1 MRAQM
6 ILVYPRKL
14 ASSLVLKAF
23 EHEEYFK
30 DTRLP
35 LHRTQCGNGK
45 TGREK
50 GRKNKAR
57 RQENTEKTPGG
68 KEGAENVAEMLGQSS
83 GERKLK
89 GEGEKESARGK

>member
-1 MRAQM
+1 MRAQV

-14 ASSLVLKAF
+14 ASSLVLKVF
-23 EHEEYFK
+23 EREEYFK

-45 TGREK
+45 TGRER
-50 GRKNKAR
+50 GGKNKAR
-57 RQENTEKTPGG
+57 RQENTEKAPGG
-68 KEGAENVAEMLGQSS
+68 KEGAENVAEILGQSS

-89 GEGEKESARGK
+89 RGGREGIHKR

>member
-14 ASSLVLKAF
+14 ASSLVLKVF

-45 TGREK
+45 TGRE
-50 GRKNKAR
+50 R
-57 RQENTEKTPGG
+57 GG
-68 KEGAENVAEMLGQSS
+68 KKQGKETRKHREGTWGK
-83 GERKLK
+83 GGYRKCRRDAGTK
-89 GEGEKESARGK
+89 FRGKET